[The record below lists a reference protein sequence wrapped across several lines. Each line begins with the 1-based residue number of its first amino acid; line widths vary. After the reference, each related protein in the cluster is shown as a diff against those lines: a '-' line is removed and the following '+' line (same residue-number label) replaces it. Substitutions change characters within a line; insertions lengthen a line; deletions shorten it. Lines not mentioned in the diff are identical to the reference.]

1 VKILLLVPEF
11 LSGNSFL
18 QQPLCLLNVAANL
31 EKRNIN
37 VDIID
42 NRAKHYSINK
52 LMEKIKDYDVIAVTT
67 TPYDQVQNYFVD
79 HRYYIAKD
87 TINTIKIEYPNKLVI
102 VCGAHGTVRSSIV
115 KKEINFDILIKGEY
129 DYVLPEL
136 VERLNFKRNYNDI
149 PNLIIRNKDK
159 YIKTTENLDLSRFEF
174 DNTII
179 PAYHKIN
186 MNDYFGNDHFN
197 NIPIKKKH
205 WCIVQCSRGCPFECV
220 YCNKFFGSKLRYRS
234 INSIINELKLLEDKY
249 NIEEIF
255 FIDSTFTV
263 NKRFVMELCNAI
275 VDNNIK
281 IKWGCETRVD
291 CVDDEL
297 LELMSK
303 ANCKTIW
310 FGIES
315 FSNSILELNKK
326 GVSIDKIIS
335 AIKMVSKYNDI
346 ETKAFIMLGMMGETK
361 ETLEYTLAMVKELR
375 LPYTKSIIVCTP
387 RYDTLYYKYAM
398 KQYPFLE
405 ESFYNLNLVK
415 GMVNN
420 EITELDLYNAINL
433 MRKRN

>member
-1 VKILLLVPEF
+1 M
-11 LSGNSFL
+11 
-18 QQPLCLLNVAANL
+18 
-31 EKRNIN
+31 
-37 VDIID
+37 II
-42 NRAKHYSINK
+42 SI
-52 LMEKIKDYDVIAVTT
+52 IY
-67 TPYDQVQNYFVD
+67 
-79 HRYYIAKD
+79 
-87 TINTIKIEYPNKLVI
+87 
-102 VCGAHGTVRSSIV
+102 
-115 KKEINFDILIKGEY
+115 
-129 DYVLPEL
+129 
-136 VERLNFKRNYNDI
+136 RL
-149 PNLIIRNKDK
+149 
-159 YIKTTENLDLSRFEF
+159 
-174 DNTII
+174 
-179 PAYHKIN
+179 
-186 MNDYFGNDHFN
+186 
-197 NIPIKKKH
+197 KKKH